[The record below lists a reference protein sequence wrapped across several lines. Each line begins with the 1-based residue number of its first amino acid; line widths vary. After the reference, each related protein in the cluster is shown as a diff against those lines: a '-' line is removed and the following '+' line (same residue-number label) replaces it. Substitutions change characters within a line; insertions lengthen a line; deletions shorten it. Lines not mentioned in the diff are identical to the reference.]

1 MTLAKR
7 TLALTFL
14 IILVSSIGSSQLA
27 RQWVADHTILLHHQP
42 VSFLGGRTWR

>member
-1 MTLAKR
+1 MSPCR
-7 TLALTFL
+7 TLHNLTRIGHALTAFTHH
-14 IILVSSIGSSQLA
+14 LA